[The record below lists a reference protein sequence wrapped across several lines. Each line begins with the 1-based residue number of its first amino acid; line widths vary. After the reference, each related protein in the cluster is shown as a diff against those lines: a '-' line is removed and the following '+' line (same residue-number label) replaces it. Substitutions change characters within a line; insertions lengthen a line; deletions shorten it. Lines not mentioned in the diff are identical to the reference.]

1 MKSVNILVHRL
12 DVDKP
17 VGKVEMQLPV
27 DEQDVNN
34 ILSVDVQTVPVE
46 RNPKCSE

>member
-27 DEQDVNN
+27 DDQDVNN

-46 RNPKCSE
+46 RNPKGSK